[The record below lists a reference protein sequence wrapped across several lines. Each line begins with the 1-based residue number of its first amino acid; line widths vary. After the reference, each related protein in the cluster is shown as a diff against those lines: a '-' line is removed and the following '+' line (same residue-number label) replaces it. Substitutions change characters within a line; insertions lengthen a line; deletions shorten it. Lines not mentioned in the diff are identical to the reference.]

1 MSNPEQKGGNSLE
14 EAYKYDS
21 LMTEYCETRDIA
33 LRNELLRHYLFIAE
47 IAAKKFVGRGV
58 DYDDLYQVASLALIR
73 ALERFDCARNIK
85 FGSFATPSVIGEIKN
100 YFRDR
105 SRSIRL
111 PRRAIELLKK
121 LYEVQEAFTNRTGR
135 PPRPEEIALEME
147 VSVETV
153 YELME
158 AKASAQLLSLDET
171 VQGQDGE
178 RSLADLIGAESEEYT
193 SIENVDFLQRSLSQ
207 LTDEE
212 RKVLIERFVN
222 RKSQRSIAETM
233 GVSQMYVSRLERR
246 VLTKLRERMVGE

>member
-1 MSNPEQKGGNSLE
+1 MEAIEQDVL
-14 EAYKYDS
+14 
-21 LMTEYCETRDIA
+21 LQEYCTTRDIG
-33 LRNELLRHYLFIAE
+33 LRNELLGHYLFIAE

-73 ALERFDCARNIK
+73 ALERFDCARNVK

-111 PRRAIELLKK
+111 PRRAAEMLKK
-121 LYEVQEAFTNRTGR
+121 LYEVQESFTTRAGR
-135 PPRPEEIALEME
+135 PPRPEELAAEMNIP
-147 VSVETV
+147 VETV

-158 AKASAQLLSLDET
+158 AKVSAQLLSLDEA

-178 RSLADLIGAESEEYT
+178 RSLADLIGAESEEYAN
-193 SIENVDFLQRSLSQ
+193 IENADFLHRSLSQ
-207 LTDEE
+207 LTEEE
-212 RKVLIERFVN
+212 RKVLIDRYVH

-246 VLTKLRERMVGE
+246 VLTKLRERMAGQ

>member
-1 MSNPEQKGGNSLE
+1 ME
-14 EAYKYDS
+14 EALEYDA
-21 LMTEYCETRDIA
+21 LLHEYCQSREIG
-33 LRNELLRHYLFIAE
+33 LRNELLGHYLFIAE

-58 DYDDLYQVASLALIR
+58 DYDDLFQVASLALIR
-73 ALERFDCARNIK
+73 ALERFDCTRNVK

-111 PRRAIELLKK
+111 PRRATEMLKK
-121 LYEVQEAFTNRTGR
+121 LYEVQEAFTSRMDR
-135 PPRPEEIALEME
+135 PPRPEEIAAEMD
-147 VSVETV
+147 VPLETV

-158 AKASAQLLSLDET
+158 ARASAQILSLDET

-178 RSLADLIGAESEEYT
+178 RSLADLIGVESEEYIG
-193 SIENVDFLQRSLSQ
+193 IENADFLHRSLGQ

-212 RKVLIERFVN
+212 RSVLIERYVD
-222 RKSQRSIAETM
+222 RKSQRSIAEAM

-246 VLTKLRERMVGE
+246 VLAKLREKWTGE

>member
-1 MSNPEQKGGNSLE
+1 ME
-14 EAYKYDS
+14 EALEHDTLLY
-21 LMTEYCETRDIA
+21 EYCKSREID
-33 LRNELLRHYLFIAE
+33 LRNELLGHYLFIAE

-58 DYDDLYQVASLALIR
+58 DYDDLFQVASLALIR
-73 ALERFDCARNIK
+73 ALERFDCTRNVK
-85 FGSFATPSVIGEIKN
+85 FGSYATPSVIGEIKN

-111 PRRAIELLKK
+111 PRRATEMLKK
-121 LYEVQEAFTNRTGR
+121 LYEVQEAFTSRMDR
-135 PPRPEEIALEME
+135 PPRPEEIAAEMD
-147 VSVETV
+147 VPLETV

-158 AKASAQLLSLDET
+158 ARASAQILSLDET

-178 RSLADLIGAESEEYT
+178 RSLADLIGAESEEYIG
-193 SIENVDFLQRSLSQ
+193 IENADFLHRSLGQ

-212 RKVLIERFVN
+212 RGILIERYVH

-246 VLTKLRERMVGE
+246 VLAKLREKWTGE